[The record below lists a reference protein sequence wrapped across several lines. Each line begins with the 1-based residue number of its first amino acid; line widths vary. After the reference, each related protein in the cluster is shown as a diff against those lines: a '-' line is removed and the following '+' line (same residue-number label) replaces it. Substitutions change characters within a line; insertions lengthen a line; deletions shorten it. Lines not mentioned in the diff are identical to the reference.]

1 MSRRGGFPAGPLLLA
16 ALVVTPRPA
25 AAQPGA
31 PIATDRPSFTSA
43 PRVVDPRVVQ
53 IETGIVAGRD
63 RRDDLTATTLAVPDV
78 LVRMGLHRRLELRVG
93 TTGWIRQDSGRA
105 GREATTSLADTSVAL
120 DYQLATQEGAGL
132 DLALIGG
139 TSVPTG
145 GDASSGTV
153 DPFARLVW
161 NRALGGMASL
171 GGTLNWSRPTVPGPA
186 QRERLRTLEAS
197 LVLGHGLGGTW
208 SAFWEAVG
216 RHQDLEA
223 GATSWFA
230 NAGVLKTLG
239 DDWQA
244 DAWVGRGLNDVA
256 TDWAGGVGLSFRFR
270 R

>member
-161 NRALGGMASL
+161 NRALGGTASL

>member
-1 MSRRGGFPAGPLLLA
+1 MSRRGAVPAGALLLA
-16 ALVVTPRPA
+16 ALVVAPRIA

-31 PIATDRPSFTSA
+31 PINTDRPSFTSA

-63 RRDDLTATTLAVPDV
+63 TSDDLTATTLAAPDV
-78 LVRMGLHRRLELRVG
+78 LIRMGLHRRLELRVG
-93 TTGWIRQDSGRA
+93 TAGWIRQDSGRA
-105 GREATTSLADTSVAL
+105 GREATTSAADTSVAL
-120 DYQLATQEGAGL
+120 EYQISTQEGAGL

-161 NRALGGMASL
+161 NRALGGAASL
-171 GGTLNWSRPTVPGPA
+171 GGTLNWSQPTVPGPS

-197 LVLGHGLGGTW
+197 LVLGHGLRGTW

-216 RHQDLEA
+216 RHQDLDA
-223 GATSWFA
+223 DATSWFA
-230 NAGVLKTLG
+230 NAGVLKTFG
-239 DDWQA
+239 GDWQA
-244 DAWVGRGLNDVA
+244 DAWLGRGLNDTA
-256 TDWAGGVGLSFRFR
+256 ADWAFGAGLSFRFR